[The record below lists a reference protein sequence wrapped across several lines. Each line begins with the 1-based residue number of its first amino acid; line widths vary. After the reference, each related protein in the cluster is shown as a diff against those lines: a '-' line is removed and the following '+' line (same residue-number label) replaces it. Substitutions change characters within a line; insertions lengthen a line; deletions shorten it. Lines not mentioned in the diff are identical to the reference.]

1 MTSIVKA
8 FVGEG
13 PMVDRVIATAKLLAE
28 LLSSSVEAIHVGNEA
43 SPKTLEAA
51 QSARVPLR
59 VEPGDPIEQIVEEMS
74 SSAVVAGVVGAR
86 QRPEG
91 PRPVGST
98 AFEVITRVDKL
109 VAVVPPRAIVP
120 SPEIGCILVPLDGT
134 HTSAGAVR
142 VLSETCAHSGVEIV
156 VLHVFDSSTMPSF
169 WDQPVYEA
177 EAYATEFLARFMAQ
191 PGARA
196 RLRTGIPGE
205 GVLDAADREPVDAIA
220 LGWSQ
225 SLGPGRAEVVR
236 QVLSEALIP
245 VLLVPSE

>member
-8 FVGEG
+8 FVGDG
-13 PMVDRVIATAKLLAE
+13 PTTGRVLSMAKLLGD
-28 LLSSSVEAIHVGNEA
+28 LLSASVEGVHVGDEA
-43 SPKTLEAA
+43 SPEILEAA
-51 QSARVPLR
+51 RSAGVPLR
-59 VEPGDPIEQIVEEMS
+59 VVPGDPIQQIVEGMS
-74 SSAVVAGVVGAR
+74 SSAVVGGVVGAR
-86 QRPEG
+86 QKPAG

-98 AFEVITRVDKL
+98 ALEVITRVDKL

-120 SPEIGCILVPLDGT
+120 SPGIGCILVPLDGT
-134 HTSAGAVR
+134 PTSAAAVQ
-142 VLSETCAHSGVEIV
+142 VLSETCARSGVEIV

-169 WDQPVYEA
+169 WDQPFHEA
-177 EAYATEFLARFMAQ
+177 EAYASEFLARFMAQ

-196 RLRTGIPGE
+196 RLRTGVPGE
-205 GVLDAADREPVDAIA
+205 GVLDAATREPVDVIA

-225 SLGPGRAEVVR
+225 HLDPGRAEVVR